1 MDGAFG
7 TINKQ
12 CIKKLGFLETDR
24 QTESDRDREKG
35 GGGRGGEMYC
45 YLVSVPGSSFK
56 NYNKINLLN

>member
-35 GGGRGGEMYC
+35 GGERERD
-45 YLVSVPGSSFK
+45 V
-56 NYNKINLLN
+56 LLFG